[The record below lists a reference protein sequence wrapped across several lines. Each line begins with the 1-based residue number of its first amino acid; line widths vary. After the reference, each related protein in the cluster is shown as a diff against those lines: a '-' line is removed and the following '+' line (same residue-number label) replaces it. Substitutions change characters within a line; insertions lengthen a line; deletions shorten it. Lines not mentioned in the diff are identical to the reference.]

1 MSKSN
6 HPFVI
11 YKATNLINGKCY
23 IGKTIQEFRIRKTR
37 HFQDIKNSSDNAY
50 FHNAI
55 KKYGK
60 KNFTWEVIFECDDVL
75 ILNVME
81 TMKIIVNHSHWTEGK
96 GYNLTW
102 GGEGSYGFKHTD
114 KSKKKMSEKLKGKNN
129 PMYGKKHTEFTKRC
143 ISIKNSGRVLSDESK
158 DKIASISKKRFHYV
172 FISPDGIRHTPVNIR
187 RFCRENELDIFCIKH
202 VCAGRNK
209 THRGW
214 YVEKWRDEENKNP

>member
-102 GGEGSYGFKHTD
+102 GGECEQKKGFKHTEET
-114 KSKKKMSEKLKGKNN
+114 KKKMSKSHTGVSRT
-129 PMYGKKHTEFTKRC
+129 PHTEETKR
-143 ISIKNSGRVLSDESK
+143 
-158 DKIASISKKRFHYV
+158 KKQAAQAQ
-172 FISPDGIRHTPVNIR
+172 
-187 RFCRENELDIFCIKH
+187 KH
-202 VCAGRNK
+202 PPFR
-209 THRGW
+209 
-214 YVEKWRDEENKNP
+214 